1 MVTLSKND
9 IVGLSDLE
17 VVALLLAAKTES
29 IDSEKY
35 ALNLFRQRVI
45 YNNLIFIVHTNR
57 LEQH

>member
-17 VVALLLAAKTES
+17 VVALSLAAKTES

-35 ALNLFRQRVI
+35 TLN
-45 YNNLIFIVHTNR
+45 
-57 LEQH
+57 